1 MTTEQQA
8 IWLNAVPLLV
18 LGVVYLAAGASL
30 VPAFLRA
37 PRNTLRGPEL
47 ALALVFPCGG
57 AAAIAFGLLVL
68 RDREPVGGA
77 IRGPGRDPVE

>member
-30 VPAFLRA
+30 VPAFLGA

-47 ALALVFPCGG
+47 ALELVFPCGG
-57 AAAIAFGLLVL
+57 AAAIGRASC
-68 RDREPVGGA
+68 RERVS
-77 IRGPGRDPVE
+77 IRV